1 MLWIWRTIL
10 QTLQID
16 SCCYCVEKIGVWHV
30 VTIDLNWRL
39 LEHALPNELKPDLFA
54 GECWTFEEMHT
65 TCQWLTIIIDVSR
78 VLPGCKMMSWKEKQS
93 IEIHWEGRQVE
104 SAEAS
109 LEFSDS
115 KLFAKTSPTAEDA
128 TRAWKKLRVG
138 ALCLLEVYRKILRF
152 HVQQSSCMRTTA
164 PAISA
169 FPKPPTYKGKTSTTW
184 CTIVFVAATV
194 PTAQDMAR
202 RSRSVSCVALM
213 DLLETTIDQLET
225 TVWDSGPM
233 GAQSMLLDILD
244 SIQIGNHGLL
254 VPTNLWLAL
263 DWLDSD
269 LFQGSNWPLF
279 LQISILQG
287 AIAVNGLELHD
298 SFCCC
303 SWGLTGRR
311 GYLWVF
317 CRVRLH
323 HQTHFASGMEFDCF
337 ENQYLDALHFMY
349 FQNSSTLI
357 SAD

>member
-1 MLWIWRTIL
+1 MCLGCFQDVRWCR
-10 QTLQID
+10 
-16 SCCYCVEKIGVWHV
+16 EKKSNP
-30 VTIDLNWRL
+30 LR
-39 LEHALPNELKPDLFA
+39 
-54 GECWTFEEMHT
+54 
-65 TCQWLTIIIDVSR
+65 
-78 VLPGCKMMSWKEKQS
+78 S
-93 IEIHWEGRQVE
+93 IEKVFRWNRLKHHLNSQTPSSSPKLLLGQRMPRARGRSWGWEPCVCRKSTE
-104 SAEAS
+104 RSW
-109 LEFSDS
+109 DS
-115 KLFAKTSPTAEDA
+115 TCNKVLACGPRPLQSPHSQNP
-128 TRAWKKLRVG
+128 R
-138 ALCLLEVYRKILRF
+138 
-152 HVQQSSCMRTTA
+152 HS
-164 PAISA
+164 
-169 FPKPPTYKGKTSTTW
+169 KGKTSTTW

-202 RSRSVSCVALM
+202 SIRSVSCVALM

-303 SWGLTGRR
+303 SWGWLGDEATSESFAVWDCTIRPTLLPAWNLIASIINTWMHCISCTSR
-311 GYLWVF
+311 ILQPWYQ
-317 CRVRLH
+317 
-323 HQTHFASGMEFDCF
+323 QTSE
-337 ENQYLDALHFMY
+337 
-349 FQNSSTLI
+349 
-357 SAD
+357 